1 MATAL
6 SILLSLQVWATC
18 VTAQEF
24 LSVGTDN
31 YIPDHLWVLDKNYHG
46 YSSRTKTLYA
56 ILHDVSLT
64 SGPLFNGNAAGAM
77 YFKGASSSY
86 AEIPYSKG
94 ELDASMD
101 FSWTMLLKPDSL
113 SGNGV
118 ILEYWDG
125 VGGIRVKQVGSTV
138 VVEAQDVNNFTYNI
152 TIQKVFTETN
162 GATDW
167 IFLGVCYIYVKVKP
181 DPGFKIY
188 NEYYTKTGS
197 GYTSKVD
204 NGTVLRGKGP
214 VRLGGSV
221 LSTQPP
227 FAGSISCL
235 RFHTKFINKFAV
247 DYASQCD
254 PKGTFTDQYNL
265 TEYTRDYD
273 STSTTILTTA
283 TTAKTSAADETTSGA
298 LPVTTTPTVVDI
310 PQVRETCYRLIRQ
323 LSGGK
328 ISQRHVLAQNPVNSL
343 GACANQCALF
353 PGCAAISV
361 QKSVVDGNGGGLCVL
376 GNASYDTTADGAF
389 YLYRFA

>member
-1 MATAL
+1 
-6 SILLSLQVWATC
+6 
-18 VTAQEF
+18 
-24 LSVGTDN
+24 
-31 YIPDHLWVLDKNYHG
+31 
-46 YSSRTKTLYA
+46 
-56 ILHDVSLT
+56 
-64 SGPLFNGNAAGAM
+64 M

-361 QKSVVDGNGGGLCVL
+361 QKSVRGSHLARVQRKPKPNPDRWYRKSNYFTLLALPPRPKTSTRHLPPASPFLVFSCCFGRQSKERECPPSARRYNPAL
-376 GNASYDTTADGAF
+376 GQSPDDVTGSRPLAPCIS
-389 YLYRFA
+389 